1 MSLSKFQDFG
11 RWGAYVITSG
21 DAVEITKNTCRAGA
35 RIVQYREKNG
45 SRKKVLE
52 SAKVIRD
59 ICSDYATIFIVNDYV
74 DIALLANAD
83 GVHLGQDDI
92 HIHEARKITPED
104 FIIGVSTHSLEQAK
118 KAEADGADYIGIG
131 PVFATPTK
139 EDYSP
144 IGVDT
149 VKSVLG
155 AISVPAAAIGGINLD
170 NIEQLKSAGVVN
182 VAMVRQFTVNADEA
196 VKRVNEFLLGS

>member
-1 MSLSKFQDFG
+1 Q
-11 RWGAYVITSG
+11 G
-21 DAVEITKNTCRAGA
+21 DIPIK
-35 RIVQYREKNG
+35 
-45 SRKKVLE
+45 
-52 SAKVIRD
+52 
-59 ICSDYATIFIVNDYV
+59 
-74 DIALLANAD
+74 
-83 GVHLGQDDI
+83 
-92 HIHEARKITPED
+92 EARKITPED

-155 AISVPAAAIGGINLD
+155 AISIPAVAIGGINLD
-170 NIEQLKSAGVVN
+170 NLDQLKTAGAVN
-182 VAMVRQFTVNADEA
+182 VAMVRQFASNTCEVIKIVNKNIA
-196 VKRVNEFLLGS
+196 NI